1 MSWEKARDLG
11 RAWVEQHLPAD
22 LSGRLVQ
29 LAVFDQ
35 EEDCRHFHP
44 HRSVN
49 FHNMVVKAAGRNI
62 RRLGGKTS
70 LLQVTRVQY
79 FDWLGG
85 REDTITQR
93 KAFLDTIEIVIA

>member
-1 MSWEKARDLG
+1 VSWEKARDLG
-11 RAWVEQHLPAD
+11 RAWVEQHLPTD
-22 LSGRLVQ
+22 LKGRLVQ
-29 LAVFDQ
+29 LAVFEQ

-70 LLQVTRVQY
+70 HLQVTSADY
-79 FDWLGG
+79 FAWLAD
-85 REDTITQR
+85 REDTIAQR
-93 KAFLDTIEIVIA
+93 KAFLDTIEIVIG